1 MSLHDIYFSLK
12 LWLILV
18 HEFVTMEVG
27 VVYVCV
33 ICSVQVNMCN
43 IFVYVCYYGS

>member
-1 MSLHDIYFSLK
+1 MTYIFSLK

-33 ICSVQVNMCN
+33 ICSVQVNRWKKM
-43 IFVYVCYYGS
+43 SSP